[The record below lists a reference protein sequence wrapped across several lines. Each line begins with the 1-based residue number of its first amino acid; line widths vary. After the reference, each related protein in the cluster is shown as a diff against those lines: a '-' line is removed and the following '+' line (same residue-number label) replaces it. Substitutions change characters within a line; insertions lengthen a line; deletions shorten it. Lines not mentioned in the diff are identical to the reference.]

1 MSQVWGFK
9 RLWGLGGIVAA
20 LVIAMACSSAA
31 PAAAPASETPVGTQA
46 DAMMDKEGDTME
58 KTGEAMMEKEG
69 DSMTKS
75 DDAMM
80 GKEGDKMEKTGDAMM
95 MEKLPDQKF
104 AAHFVDSAPAH
115 GDAFALV
122 PERVVIN
129 FDFTLHSSSSIQVMR
144 DDVPVQTG
152 PVTLGERNLSMSVTL
167 PDDAGN
173 GVYHVTYRAC
183 WPDTSCHDGEFGF
196 TVDSAAKASYL
207 DMSGKAEVQI
217 DMSNI
222 AFQSD
227 KIIVSS
233 GAKVVW
239 VNRDGATHFVNAD
252 PHPSHNSLP
261 GLNSLEIKTG
271 ESFGFTFSEPGEYA
285 YHCSA
290 HVPQNMVGRI
300 IVI

>member
-1 MSQVWGFK
+1 MSRVWGFK
-9 RLWGLGGIVAA
+9 RVLGFGGIVAA

-31 PAAAPASETPVGTQA
+31 PAAAPAPASETPAGTQG
-46 DAMMDKEGDTME
+46 DSLMDMDKEGDTME
-58 KTGEAMMEKEG
+58 KPEDAMMEKPG
-69 DSMTKS
+69 
-75 DDAMM
+75 DAM
-80 GKEGDKMEKTGDAMM
+80 EKPGDAMM

-129 FDFTLHSSSSIQVMR
+129 FDFTLQSSSSIQVTR
-144 DDVPVQTG
+144 DNQSVQTG

-173 GVYHVTYRAC
+173 GAYHVTYRAC

-207 DMSGKAEVQI
+207 DMSGKTEVQI
-217 DMSNI
+217 DMRNI

-227 KIIVSS
+227 KITVSR
-233 GAKVVW
+233 GTKVVW
-239 VNRDGATHFVNAD
+239 VNRDAATHFVNTD

-271 ESFGFTFSEPGEYA
+271 ESFSFTFEEPGEYA

-300 IVI
+300 IVS